1 MTIVTTVK
9 NIYCPIIIWFDD
21 VPVITH
27 KSYFAKTLTSY
38 RGPNLGKYVTHPCSM
53 TQSRSVYSGMS
64 RFERTNLGQKKTVVW
79 SGRHLAAYGIAAR
92 NSGALPFL
100 PNYSSYDV
108 SRAMSGIVE
117 KVWAKASQPYLPAVH
132 YTGEIMETVR
142 ALKSPMAGIRTVLE
156 SARSRLKKRAP
167 WSDDPFSK
175 QIAGAYLE
183 HTFGTMPNVA
193 MAKTLA
199 EAAAESVVKVATD
212 STKRHAAK
220 VTFPI
225 ADDETATCAFYVWGL
240 GTFYYEA
247 TLRKKVTLSTG
258 MYVRH
263 LGNFTTKPN
272 LASIA
277 AEGWELLPLSFVAN
291 WFVNVSQLLKECR
304 PVPGT
309 ILGSWQTQKLTEEV
323 TYKLV
328 NVVGSSYYSNIK
340 NYTGD
345 SAITM
350 SKTTLKRE
358 VDICR
363 TGTLHLGAGL
373 NSIGKGF
380 SLLALARQKF

>member
-1 MTIVTTVK
+1 MATESTIK
-9 NIYCPIIIWFDD
+9 NSYNPIIIWVNN
-21 VPVITH
+21 VPYNVRNNYST
-27 KSYFAKTLTSY
+27 KTITSY
-38 RGPNLGKYVTHPCSM
+38 RGPNLGGYVTHPCSM
-53 TQSRSVYSGMS
+53 TQSKSVFGGMSSFNRTRGPNGTYEYSG
-64 RFERTNLGQKKTVVW
+64 RC
-79 SGRHLAAYGIAAR
+79 LAAYGIEFR
-92 NSGALPFL
+92 NSGALPLF
-100 PNYSSYDV
+100 PSYSTYDT
-108 SRAMSGIVE
+108 SWEMSGLIE
-117 KVWAKASQPYLPAVH
+117 KVWAKASQPFLPVVH
-132 YTGEIMETVR
+132 YTGEMMETIQ

-156 SARSRLKKRAP
+156 SARSRLKKKAP

-199 EAAAESVVKVATD
+199 EAAAESVVKIATD
-212 STKRHAAK
+212 SVKRHAAK

-225 ADDETATCAFYVWGL
+225 ADEEKATCAFYVWGF

-247 TLRKKVTLSTG
+247 THRKTVTLSAG

-263 LGNFTTKPN
+263 LGNFMTKPN

-304 PVPGT
+304 PVPGQ
-309 ILGSWQTQKLTEEV
+309 ILSSWKTVKITEV
-323 TYKLV
+323 TTYRLV
-328 NVVGSSYYSNIK
+328 KVVGTGYYSSLWNFK
-340 NYTGD
+340 GNSSVTY
-345 SAITM
+345 
-350 SKTTLKRE
+350 SKTTLKR
-358 VDICR
+358 DIDISR

-373 NSIGKGF
+373 NSVGKGF